1 MDSADIC
8 AVMKERVLAFYPDA
22 RVISIPVADGG
33 EGSVDAFLAALGGE
47 KIPLTVTGPFFE
59 PVDAFYGMIGGDT
72 AVIEMA
78 ACAGLPLAED
88 RLNPLAATTYG
99 VGELIAHAA
108 ERGCRRVI
116 VGLGGSCTNDAG
128 AGMAAALG
136 VKFLDGNGR
145 EFVPVGGTLKDIRR
159 IDSSRRRPVLNG
171 VEIVAMCDIDN
182 PLYGPN
188 GAAAVFAPQKGAG
201 FEDVDLLDEGLRQA
215 AEAIRG
221 SLGLDVSGL
230 AGGGAAGGMGAGI
243 YAFLGAKLQSGIQTI
258 LDTVRFD
265 ELLRGTDIVFTGE
278 GKLDAQSLRGK
289 VVLGV
294 ADHAKRARVPVIAV
308 VGDIGDGI
316 DEVYARGVSAVFS
329 INRVAVPFAQAKLR
343 SRSDLS
349 LTMGDILRMLRI
361 DR

>member
-1 MDSADIC
+1 M
-8 AVMKERVLAFYPDA
+8 
-22 RVISIPVADGG
+22 
-33 EGSVDAFLAALGGE
+33 
-47 KIPLTVTGPFFE
+47 
-59 PVDAFYGMIGGDT
+59 
-72 AVIEMA
+72 
-78 ACAGLPLAED
+78 
-88 RLNPLAATTYG
+88 
-99 VGELIAHAA
+99 
-108 ERGCRRVI
+108 
-116 VGLGGSCTNDAG
+116 GLGGSCTNDAG

-145 EFVPVGGTLKDIRR
+145 EFVPVGGTLKDIRH
-159 IDSSRRRPVLNG
+159 IDCSHRLPVLNG

-201 FEDVDLLDEGLRQA
+201 PEDVTLLDEGLRQT
-215 AEAIRG
+215 AEAIKD
-221 SLGLDVSGL
+221 SLRLDVSGL
-230 AGGGAAGGMGAGI
+230 AGAGAAGGMGAGI
-243 YAFLGAKLQSGIQTI
+243 YAFLDARLQSGIQTI
-258 LDTVRFD
+258 LNTVHFD

-294 ADHAKRARVPVIAV
+294 ADRAKQAGVPVIAV

-329 INRVAVPFAQAKLR
+329 INRVAVPFAQAKPR

-349 LTMGDILRMLRI
+349 LTMGDILRILRI
-361 DR
+361 GR